1 MPAPVV
7 ATTTTVPAPV
17 VRSASLAT
25 KITIDANLPV
35 SRLAAVVRKAALT
48 IFHRHAHIV
57 TVKAP
62 VDRNVWGKLD
72 GRAKRVKQIDSML
85 ATDVRNLGSSAPRI
99 FVRWTKSSKAAGPP
113 FNINLTVSP

>member
-1 MPAPVV
+1 VV
-7 ATTTTVPAPV
+7 ATTTTTLPAPV
-17 VRSASLAT
+17 VKSASRAT

-35 SRLAAVVRKAALT
+35 SRLAAAVRHAALT
-48 IFHRHAHIV
+48 IFRRHAHTV

-62 VDRNVWGKLD
+62 VDGNVWGKLD

-85 ATDVRNLGSSAPRI
+85 AADVRNLGSSAPRI
-99 FVRWTKSSKAAGPP
+99 FVRWTKSSETTRPP